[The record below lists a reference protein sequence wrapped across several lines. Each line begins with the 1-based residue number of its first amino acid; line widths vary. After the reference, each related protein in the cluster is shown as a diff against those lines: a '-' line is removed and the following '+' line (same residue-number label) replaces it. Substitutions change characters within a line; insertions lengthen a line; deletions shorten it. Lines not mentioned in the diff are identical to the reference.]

1 MEDAQREL
9 EKNATPGQN
18 RADEEDDEDDEDQD
32 DVPGFERGG
41 ARGGA
46 TAAGTAHER
55 ATARDVPGAG
65 SGPQRSQSQPYG
77 GDAEMRSVLSS
88 DRDLLEGADAEAGTT
103 NSSRES
109 TDGHGQGS
117 VSVGG
122 HGSGGRGTAA
132 AEVVGVEF
140 EG

>member
-1 MEDAQREL
+1 
-9 EKNATPGQN
+9 
-18 RADEEDDEDDEDQD
+18 
-32 DVPGFERGG
+32 
-41 ARGGA
+41 
-46 TAAGTAHER
+46 
-55 ATARDVPGAG
+55 
-65 SGPQRSQSQPYG
+65 
-77 GDAEMRSVLSS
+77 MRSVLSS